1 MPYLNRTTQDAKGE
15 MVHEGFII
23 DLLDLLKARL
33 GFNYTVY
40 EVADRNF
47 GMKLKDGKWDGMIG
61 DLMRENDVRITPQ
74 LSIRVYLNRSL
85 STLYSL

>member
-1 MPYLNRTTQDAKGE
+1 

>member
-1 MPYLNRTTQDAKGE
+1 

-74 LSIRVYLNRSL
+74 LSIRVYLKRSL